1 MEWKRL
7 YPLDFGCYSFVAMDE
22 PPVWTLQASSL
33 IFVLFLFII
42 EFAVLLSIFWA
53 VLAVILSDSFP

>member
-1 MEWKRL
+1 
-7 YPLDFGCYSFVAMDE
+7 
-22 PPVWTLQASSL
+22 
-33 IFVLFLFII
+33 VLFLFII